1 MEFCSLF
8 SGSSG
13 NALLVTTGKTTILI
27 DAGVSASRIV
37 GAMAEAGIPGSML
50 TAVIVT
56 HEHRDHVSGVDVL
69 TRKFQIPFYGTEPTL
84 ESMRR
89 KRMLK
94 DDHFSRSCTSGVEFV
109 IGELAITPFTIPHD
123 AAGPVGYR
131 ITDGRVTI
139 AIATDLGHMNDE
151 LFANFEGCSLVLLE
165 SNHDVEMLTTGMYPQ
180 DLKDRILGSHGHLSN
195 DAAAETVVRLASGG
209 TKKIVLGHLSKENNT
224 PRIAFDTVTAELAR
238 NGITVGSD
246 VALSVAPR
254 DSIGRRM
261 MIG

>member
-1 MEFCSLF
+1 MEFCTLF

-13 NALLVTTGKTTILI
+13 NALLVTSGKTTILI

-37 GAMAEAGIPGSML
+37 GAMAEAGMPGSTT
-50 TAVIVT
+50 TAIIVT

-84 ESMRR
+84 ASMRR

-94 DDHFSRSCTSGVEFV
+94 DDRFSRSCASGVEFV
-109 IGELAITPFTIPHD
+109 IGDLAVTPFSIPHD

-131 ITDGRVTI
+131 ISDGTSTI

-151 LFANFEGCSLVLLE
+151 LFANFDGCTLVLLE
-165 SNHDVEMLTTGMYPQ
+165 SNHDVDMLTNGIYPQ
-180 DLKDRILGSHGHLSN
+180 DLKDRILGSNGHLSN
-195 DAAAETVVRLASGG
+195 DAAAETVVRLVACGS
-209 TKKIVLGHLSKENNT
+209 KKIILGHLSKENNT
-224 PRIAFDTVTAELAR
+224 PRLAYDTVAAELAR
-238 NGITVGSD
+238 NAITVGGD
-246 VALSVAPR
+246 VALTVAPR
-254 DSIGRRM
+254 ESIGRRT